1 MIGDAN
7 APLGRRSMRLED
19 VELMIAVAWNDEGRR
34 RGLRP
39 LAWRVGDAD
48 FVHFRGS
55 ADAYAAASRR
65 DIIEDWIAE
74 LGLAD
79 TLDPVVPPLR
89 RVGPDMVWTGSIDTV
104 GMRFHY
110 PAGPA
115 DPRDPDAD
123 PDAEAAP
130 DVDAAPAPEPEP
142 DEPGPPA
149 R

>member
-1 MIGDAN
+1 MIRDAH
-7 APLGRRSMRLED
+7 APLGRRPLRLED

-39 LAWRVGDAD
+39 LAWQVGDAD
-48 FVHFRGS
+48 FVHFTGS
-55 ADAYAAASRR
+55 ADAYAAGSRR

-74 LGLAD
+74 LGLTD
-79 TLDPVVPPLR
+79 TIDPVIPPLR
-89 RVGPDMVWTGSIDTV
+89 RVGADMVWTGSIDAV

-115 DPRDPDAD
+115 DPRDPDAE
-123 PDAEAAP
+123 PDADAEPAP
-130 DVDAAPAPEPEP
+130 DADTAPGPHA
-142 DEPGPPA
+142 PGPPA